1 MLKTRAVR
9 ACTTPVCNENSG
21 SAGAGGS
28 LAALFGAFV
37 REDMACMKGA
47 QPLLDPVTAF
57 DAAVAHV
64 SPLP

>member
-1 MLKTRAVR
+1 MTPARSTG
-9 ACTTPVCNENSG
+9 AC
-21 SAGAGGS
+21 GS

-37 REDMACMKGA
+37 REDMARMKGA
-47 QPLLDPVTAF
+47 QPLLDPVAAF